1 MDCLF
6 FRTLSYICKDVKTE
20 TMNVKRIFLIVVS
33 AFALSGVMNAQV
45 DPATAAKRERHRNM
59 TIKEWNTDART
70 QTRWMDRMTVYDEAG
85 RKIEEAEYANYGQ
98 KWRITYEYGEND
110 KIAKEVLYDDRDK
123 PVLIR
128 KYEYDSTGRK
138 LKQYNYAPNG
148 RLQTTKV
155 FEYIMP

>member
-1 MDCLF
+1 MKKF
-6 FRTLSYICKDVKTE
+6 FIVFAALLLSFAASAQTE
-20 TMNVKRIFLIVVS
+20 NYNAIKR
-33 AFALSGVMNAQV
+33 AQ
-45 DPATAAKRERHRNM
+45 RRNL
-59 TIKEWNTDART
+59 TIKEWNTEARSK
-70 QTRWMDRMTVYDEAG
+70 TRWLDRETTYDAEG
-85 RKIEEAEYANYGQ
+85 RKVEEIEYTQHGQ
-98 KWRITYEYGEND
+98 KWRETYEYGEHD

>member
-1 MDCLF
+1 MKKF
-6 FRTLSYICKDVKTE
+6 FIVFAALLLSFAASAQTE
-20 TMNVKRIFLIVVS
+20 NYNAIKR
-33 AFALSGVMNAQV
+33 AQ
-45 DPATAAKRERHRNM
+45 RRNL
-59 TIKEWNTDART
+59 TIKEWNTEARSK
-70 QTRWMDRMTVYDEAG
+70 TRWLDRETTYDAEG
-85 RKIEEAEYANYGQ
+85 RKVEEIEYTQHGQ
-98 KWRITYEYGEND
+98 KWRETYEYGEND

-155 FEYIMP
+155 FEYIIP